1 MGKLHWIDQL
11 GMYHGAPIGQ
21 NIRIAKGSH
30 LGSVLASIEEKVSAS
45 KEADHFEYR
54 FLKECTY
61 FRIPGHQE
69 KTATMYM

>member
-1 MGKLHWIDQL
+1 MDKLPWNDQL

-45 KEADHFEYR
+45 K
-54 FLKECTY
+54 
-61 FRIPGHQE
+61 
-69 KTATMYM
+69 